1 MRLTD
6 EHIESA
12 LREIRLALLEADVNF
27 QVVKA
32 FIDRVRDKATDQT
45 VLKSLTPVQQVVKI
59 VRDELLALFGD
70 AQGGLTKDAPT
81 PRVVLL
87 LGLQGSGKTTTSGK
101 LGRWLKKQG
110 KHPLMVSTDVRRPAA
125 IQQLAVVGEQAEV
138 KVFAPETMDPV
149 ARASGALAEAKAKGF
164 DTVIVDT
171 AGRLHIDDELM
182 DELQAI
188 KEAVRPSDLLYVADS
203 MTGQD
208 AIKSAGE
215 FNRRV
220 GVTGVVL
227 TKLDGDARGGAA
239 LSVVSV
245 VGVPVAF
252 IGSGETLEDLEL
264 FHPDRIVSRMLG
276 MGDVLSL
283 IEKAEQALDEGEAE
297 KLEEKLRKN
306 QFTLDD
312 FKSQLK
318 TIRRMGPL
326 ESVLGMI
333 PGMGQMKELAQNK
346 PDEKQLGRVEAIISS
361 MTAEE
366 RRNDSIINGSPPQ
379 ADCRGQRHFRRGREP
394 AAEAVHR
401 DAASAQDDRTGW
413 GSGHARHEKHAGHE
427 EHAADG
433 AGHAGFCAGRH
444 GEEAEKGRALG
455 AHEVTVGFGLSILR
469 LWAQPRA
476 QRSKAERLRPKTRR
490 PETEMLVIR
499 MRRVGTTKKPYFRVV
514 VTEAKS
520 ARESSFVEN
529 VGTYNPRSKPAKVE
543 IDKERL
549 QHWLKKGAQPSD
561 SVRTLIK
568 KHLTRDLSAPVAA
581 PAGADARHSDVGR
594 GGQHARERPG
604 QSCARR
610 RRGRGACA
618 GRQAGLG
625 EGPRVVAPRHDG
637 AGVEDRTGRHGQ
649 DHRAS
654 GADGGGAANAGRGYR
669 RASWCSR
676 AVGYT
681 GLTEFPSPKAQ
692 RPVTPNCPTPNLG
705 VLGDWELGVIGGWGL
720 GVGS

>member
-1 MRLTD
+1 MFESLSTRIQGAFTSLRGEVRLTP

-70 AQGGLTKDAPT
+70 AEGGLKKEAQT

-125 IQQLAVVGEQAEV
+125 IQQLTVVGEKAEV
-138 KVFAPETMDPV
+138 KVYAPETMDPV
-149 ARASGALAEAKAKGF
+149 ARASGALSEAKAKGF

-188 KEAVRPSDLLYVADS
+188 KEAVKPSDLLYVADS

-252 IGSGETLEDLEL
+252 IGSGETLDDLEL

-283 IEKAEQALDEGEAE
+283 IEKAEAALDEGEAE
-297 KLEEKLRKN
+297 QLEEKLRKN

-312 FKSQLK
+312 FRSQLK
-318 TIRRMGPL
+318 TIKRMGPL
-326 ESVLGMI
+326 ESVIGMI
-333 PGMGQMKELAQNK
+333 PGMGQIKELAQNK
-346 PDEKQLGRVEAIISS
+346 PDEKQLARVEAILSS
-361 MTAEE
+361 MTAAE
-366 RRNDSIINGSPPQ
+366 RANDSIINGS
-379 ADCRGQRHFRRGREP
+379 RRKRI
-394 AAEAVHR
+394 AA
-401 DAASAQDDRTGW
+401 
-413 GSGHARHEKHAGHE
+413 GSGTSVE
-427 EHAADG
+427 D
-433 AGHAGFCAGRH
+433 
-444 GEEAEKGRALG
+444 
-455 AHEVTVGFGLSILR
+455 VNR
-469 LWAQPRA
+469 LLKQFN
-476 QRSKAERLRPKTRR
+476 E
-490 PETEMLVIR
+490 
-499 MRRVGTTKKPYFRVV
+499 MRRVIKMLGQGGIGAARHMKNLPKLAPGTQGFAPGGTGKKR
-514 VTEAKS
+514 
-520 ARESSFVEN
+520 
-529 VGTYNPRSKPAKVE
+529 
-543 IDKERL
+543 
-549 QHWLKKGAQPSD
+549 KKGGPWG
-561 SVRTLIK
+561 LIK
-568 KHLTRDLSAPVAA
+568 
-581 PAGADARHSDVGR
+581 
-594 GGQHARERPG
+594 
-604 QSCARR
+604 
-610 RRGRGACA
+610 
-618 GRQAGLG
+618 
-625 EGPRVVAPRHDG
+625 
-637 AGVEDRTGRHGQ
+637 
-649 DHRAS
+649 
-654 GADGGGAANAGRGYR
+654 
-669 RASWCSR
+669 SR
-676 AVGYT
+676 
-681 GLTEFPSPKAQ
+681 
-692 RPVTPNCPTPNLG
+692 
-705 VLGDWELGVIGGWGL
+705 
-720 GVGS
+720 

>member
-1 MRLTD
+1 LFESLSTRIQGAFTALRGEVRLTD

-32 FIDRVRDKATDQT
+32 FIDRVRDNATDQT

-70 AQGGLTKDAPT
+70 AEGGLRKDAPT

-110 KHPLMVSTDVRRPAA
+110 RHPVMVSTDVRRPAA
-125 IQQLAVVGEQAEV
+125 IQQLAVVGEKASV
-138 KVFAPETMDPV
+138 KVYAPETMDPV

-188 KEAVRPSDLLYVADS
+188 KDAVRPSDLLYVADS

-245 VGVPVAF
+245 VGVPIAF
-252 IGSGETLEDLEL
+252 IGSGEQLEDLEL

-283 IEKAEQALDEGEAE
+283 IEKAESALEEGEAE

-312 FKSQLK
+312 FRSQLK
-318 TIRRMGPL
+318 TIKRMGPL

-333 PGMGQMKELAQNK
+333 PGMGQIKELAQNK
-346 PDEKQLGRVEAIISS
+346 PDDKQLGRVEAIISS

-366 RRNDSIINGSPPQ
+366 RRNDAIINGS
-379 ADCRGQRHFRRGREP
+379 RRKRI
-394 AAEAVHR
+394 AA
-401 DAASAQDDRTGW
+401 
-413 GSGHARHEKHAGHE
+413 GSGTSVE
-427 EHAADG
+427 E
-433 AGHAGFCAGRH
+433 
-444 GEEAEKGRALG
+444 
-455 AHEVTVGFGLSILR
+455 VNR
-469 LWAQPRA
+469 LLKQF
-476 QRSKAERLRPKTRR
+476 SE
-490 PETEMLVIR
+490 
-499 MRRVGTTKKPYFRVV
+499 MRRV
-514 VTEAKS
+514 
-520 ARESSFVEN
+520 
-529 VGTYNPRSKPAKVE
+529 
-543 IDKERL
+543 
-549 QHWLKKGAQPSD
+549 LKM
-561 SVRTLIK
+561 I
-568 KHLTRDLSAPVAA
+568 
-581 PAGADARHSDVGR
+581 
-594 GGQHARERPG
+594 GQ
-604 QSCARR
+604 
-610 RRGRGACA
+610 
-618 GRQAGLG
+618 
-625 EGPRVVAPRHDG
+625 
-637 AGVEDRTGRHGQ
+637 
-649 DHRAS
+649 
-654 GADGGGAANAGRGYR
+654 GGAAAMRGIKNMPQMARGTQGFAGSGKKR
-669 RASWCSR
+669 
-676 AVGYT
+676 
-681 GLTEFPSPKAQ
+681 KK
-692 RPVTPNCPTPNLG
+692 
-705 VLGDWELGVIGGWGL
+705 GGPWGL
-720 GVGS
+720 IKSR